1 LKKTSSPTIA
11 CDPIE
16 AADRAAARREL
27 RARRAAMGGEGR
39 LEAAAALGARLQEL
53 VEDTGRKVVAGYW
66 AMKEEPDLE
75 EVMARWHADGLQ
87 VVLPRVVAS
96 EAPLAFARWRPG
108 VQLVP
113 GPFGTL
119 HPDDPE
125 PMAPQLLVIPCLGFD
140 GRCFRLGYGGGYY
153 DRTLERLPGALTVG
167 VAYDCCEVRGFV
179 PHEHDL
185 PMDWVVTERRVLRR
199 SAPSG

>member
-1 LKKTSSPTIA
+1 
-11 CDPIE
+11 
-16 AADRAAARREL
+16 
-27 RARRAAMGGEGR
+27 MGGEGR

-108 VQLVP
+108 VKLVP

-119 HPDDPE
+119 HLDDPE